1 MKRIQSIALF
11 ALLAGAA
18 SFTLVGCK
26 THDDMDMHGSNAS
39 ASAGSYPLKTC
50 VVSGEDLGDKPYTFT
65 HNGQTV
71 KLCCKDC
78 LAKFDKDP
86 DKYMAK
92 LNEAK

>member
-1 MKRIQSIALF
+1 MKKLHSIAAI

-18 SFTLVGCK
+18 SFAVVGCQ
-26 THDDMDMHGSNAS
+26 THEHMHGSEGAAADS
-39 ASAGSYPLKTC
+39 SYKLTKC
-50 VVSGEDLGDKPYTFT
+50 VVSGEDLGDKPYTFV

-92 LNEAK
+92 IDAAK